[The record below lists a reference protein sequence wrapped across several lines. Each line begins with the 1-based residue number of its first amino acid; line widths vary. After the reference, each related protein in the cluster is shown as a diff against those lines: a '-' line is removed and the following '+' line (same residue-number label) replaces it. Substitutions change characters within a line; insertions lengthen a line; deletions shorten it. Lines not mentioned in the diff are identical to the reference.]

1 MYEEFFEMANTPF
14 SRNVPADRLYT
25 SNAIDDAI
33 GRLTYAADRQL
44 FAVVTADPNV
54 WSGARRHSAKVYCAL
69 STCSMSTTVIFLN
82 T

>member
-1 MYEEFFEMANTPF
+1 MYEEFFEMTNTPF

-44 FAVVTADPNV
+44 FAVVTADP
-54 WSGARRHSAKVYCAL
+54 GC
-69 STCSMSTTVIFLN
+69 
-82 T
+82 